1 MEHPFAWIITLF
13 AAHLISF
20 AASVQSDPLQ
30 STQAHVPVEGYPEF
44 KAAVRMRES
53 GGNYE
58 AVNSLGFLGAYQLG
72 EMALTDLGYY
82 PGDATHPS
90 TTNWTN
96 DWQTPHWSEKSPGP
110 NLPAVANK
118 AIFLGNPTVQD
129 RIFDE
134 WFDYLLNQ
142 QLIGKHALGVFLGG
156 FRTIDYK
163 GQQKLIEITPTGM
176 FMGAHLRGE
185 YGLANYLKDGIVS
198 VDEFGTPITDYLL
211 EFERFNSPW
220 SGPKW
225 R

>member
-1 MEHPFAWIITLF
+1 M
-13 AAHLISF
+13 
-20 AASVQSDPLQ
+20 QSDPLQ
-30 STQAHVPVEGYPEF
+30 STQAHVAVQGYPEF

-53 GGNYE
+53 GGNYQ

-96 DWQTPHWSEKSPGP
+96 DWQTLHWSEKSPSP
-110 NLPAVANK
+110 DLPGVANK
-118 AIFLGNPTVQD
+118 AIFLGNPAVQD

-134 WFDYLLNQ
+134 WFDYLLNR
-142 QLIGKHALGVFLGG
+142 QLIGKHALNTFLGG

-198 VDEFGTPITDYLL
+198 VDEFGTPITDYLF

-220 SGPKW
+220 GGPKW
-225 R
+225 MLAR